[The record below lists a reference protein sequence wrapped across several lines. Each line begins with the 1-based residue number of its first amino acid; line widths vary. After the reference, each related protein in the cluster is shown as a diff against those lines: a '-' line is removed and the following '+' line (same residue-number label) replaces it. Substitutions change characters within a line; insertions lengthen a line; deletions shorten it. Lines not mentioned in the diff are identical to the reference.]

1 MTPHLSTMMP
11 SGHQSRNLGVGKV
24 SRSALSRWLYCT
36 VLYCTVLYC
45 TVLYCTVL
53 YLSRWLY
60 CPRNSEPGPKRHSW
74 LFM

>member
-24 SRSALSRWLYCT
+24 SRSALSRWLY
-36 VLYCTVLYC
+36 
-45 TVLYCTVL
+45 
-53 YLSRWLY
+53 W
-60 CPRNSEPGPKRHSW
+60 PRNSEPGPKRHSW